1 MLAHSG
7 TTDILLTARTVP
19 DYTYKVAIEA
29 KTNKEG
35 KITENLVNFDALKEH
50 KKKHDAD
57 FIVIVG
63 KNFNGRLKRFAENNQ
78 VLLLDIDNL
87 ELLVK
92 RHQVYPLQAIEYKKL
107 FNQVGEVDISILD
120 STYNRMRRYNVLFKS
135 IIQTLI
141 ENSDDEFTKGILTIR
156 EIYMLIK
163 SIDEFNDEDLTK
175 EEVDNMLNLLSNPL
189 IGCVGKEKNGYYAKG
204 SLVDAQLKFG
214 FYYSAS
220 IK

>member
-1 MLAHSG
+1 
-7 TTDILLTARTVP
+7 
-19 DYTYKVAIEA
+19 
-29 KTNKEG
+29 
-35 KITENLVNFDALKEH
+35 H

-107 FNQVGEVDISILD
+107 FNQVGEVDISVLD

-135 IIQTLI
+135 IIKTLI

-189 IGCVGKEKNGYYAKG
+189 IGCVG
-204 SLVDAQLKFG
+204 
-214 FYYSAS
+214 
-220 IK
+220 